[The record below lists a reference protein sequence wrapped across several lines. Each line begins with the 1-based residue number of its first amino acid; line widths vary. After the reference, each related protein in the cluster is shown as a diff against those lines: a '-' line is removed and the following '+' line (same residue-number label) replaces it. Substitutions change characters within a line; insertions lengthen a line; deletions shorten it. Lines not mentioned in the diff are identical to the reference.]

1 MVSKKRRNT
10 MMYLAVI
17 IVAFSICIGYY
28 YREDYQS
35 METVQ
40 AHVEGDMITFSE
52 ESGFYDET
60 VTVSLTKNVEVP
72 ASASIFYT
80 LDGNDPTVEDMRY
93 TGSIHLDK
101 KKDLMVYPLKAVV
114 YYEGEYSEIYEKTF
128 VVCDDVS
135 NELDIDIVS
144 ITSDSE
150 NLYDY
155 ETGILVQGKTFDEGM
170 KQFDGIGIVGGNYS
184 NRGEEWIRNAHVA
197 IFDLAGNLAAEQNI
211 GLGISGGTSA
221 AYDVKSLK
229 LYADNIYDK
238 DFDKIKY
245 NMTNEE
251 LQFASYS
258 FVNEYN
264 SIRLRAGS
272 QDMEFGNIRSSVV
285 SRLAQLSGS
294 DNCTATKRCIV
305 YLNGEYYGIFDM
317 QQNYSNSYLAK
328 RFGLENSDCIEKH
341 KGSEEGVFTRTG
353 ISGYFDSDLND
364 LINRQVLERYVD
376 MDNYLLYYAINVLCN
391 NTDWPDN
398 NFEMWRYIG
407 ENYENNQYSDGRYR
421 FLIFDTDMV
430 FNTTLS
436 QEFFEG
442 SKGDTF
448 VALMEK
454 MYRATGSNF
463 NNVMDSVYYRDKF
476 ITYICDLLNTSFSTE
491 SVIKII
497 REENKKI
504 ADIRSIYYDG
514 EFVKN
519 TEFYVEQMI
528 EAAKRRPSE
537 IESSL
542 VNYFGL
548 NDKYM
553 LSLETSAGITVSWN
567 NMCIFENDKYD
578 NYYYN
583 GVALTLNQQAYPGYT
598 FQYWI
603 INGKKIYNESIM
615 ITDEMI
621 NEGKINVEAVAKIND
636 APQVI
641 ISELSARGYSDWLK
655 ISNVGNSTANLDKYY
670 ISDNEKN
677 LMKYQLPSVVLMP
690 GESIIIYGS
699 KNHNSLGDYICN
711 FSLNENENLL
721 LSNEVENLF
730 CLTVPR
736 MSTDEIYKR
745 YDNSNVWVF
754 CMDN

>member
-1 MVSKKRRNT
+1 
-10 MMYLAVI
+10 
-17 IVAFSICIGYY
+17 
-28 YREDYQS
+28 
-35 METVQ
+35 
-40 AHVEGDMITFSE
+40 
-52 ESGFYDET
+52 
-60 VTVSLTKNVEVP
+60 
-72 ASASIFYT
+72 
-80 LDGNDPTVEDMRY
+80 
-93 TGSIHLDK
+93 
-101 KKDLMVYPLKAVV
+101 
-114 YYEGEYSEIYEKTF
+114 
-128 VVCDDVS
+128 
-135 NELDIDIVS
+135 
-144 ITSDSE
+144 
-150 NLYDY
+150 
-155 ETGILVQGKTFDEGM
+155 
-170 KQFDGIGIVGGNYS
+170 
-184 NRGEEWIRNAHVA
+184 
-197 IFDLAGNLAAEQNI
+197 
-211 GLGISGGTSA
+211 
-221 AYDVKSLK
+221 
-229 LYADNIYDK
+229 
-238 DFDKIKY
+238 
-245 NMTNEE
+245 
-251 LQFASYS
+251 
-258 FVNEYN
+258 
-264 SIRLRAGS
+264 
-272 QDMEFGNIRSSVV
+272 
-285 SRLAQLSGS
+285 
-294 DNCTATKRCIV
+294 
-305 YLNGEYYGIFDM
+305 
-317 QQNYSNSYLAK
+317 
-328 RFGLENSDCIEKH
+328 
-341 KGSEEGVFTRTG
+341 
-353 ISGYFDSDLND
+353 
-364 LINRQVLERYVD
+364 
-376 MDNYLLYYAINVLCN
+376 
-391 NTDWPDN
+391 
-398 NFEMWRYIG
+398 
-407 ENYENNQYSDGRYR
+407 
-421 FLIFDTDMV
+421 
-430 FNTTLS
+430 
-436 QEFFEG
+436 
-442 SKGDTF
+442 
-448 VALMEK
+448 
-454 MYRATGSNF
+454 
-463 NNVMDSVYYRDKF
+463 MDSVYYRDKF